1 MIRIYLS
8 YTRSDFDFV
17 RKLSYGLEKLG
28 LSYWLDIEHIGA
40 GDDPRPIVRAAL
52 EECQMLFL
60 VASKAS
66 LDSKRI
72 QSEYTYFLSKNKA
85 IIPLIIE
92 SGVEIPPELSDR
104 SYIDFTLFDYERSFD
119 NLRREL
125 VMSLQGVRRTT
136 TVISPEDE
144 STTYQLETE
153 QIQQAMREAVE
164 DKLKTSKISIDG
176 GETRFGTD
184 TILELRVSQYN
195 AKVFE
200 FPLKSGQSYVIGRA
214 DNQSRPDID
223 LSLFDAVEKGVSR
236 RHAELK
242 ALNDRLYIRDL
253 DSRNFTFLNEDRLE
267 PEKYYL
273 VSSGDVIRLG
283 SFVLIV
289 EFLQKHMD
297 FSKL

>member
-17 RKLSYGLEKLG
+17 RKLTYDLEKLG
-28 LSYWLDIEHIGA
+28 LSYWLDIEHIGGA
-40 GDDPRPIVRAAL
+40 DDPRPLVRAAL
-52 EECQMLFL
+52 EECQILFL
-60 VASKAS
+60 VSSKAA
-66 LDSKRI
+66 LESKRI
-72 QSEYTYFLSKNKA
+72 QSEYTYFLSKKKH
-85 IIPLIIE
+85 IIPLV
-92 SGVEIPPELSDR
+92 VERSLELPSDLAGL
-104 SYIDFTLFDYERSFD
+104 SYTDFTLFDYERSFD
-119 NLRREL
+119 NLRRSL
-125 VMSLQGVRRTT
+125 VMLLQGIRSSTT
-136 TVISPEDE
+136 LIDTEYE
-144 STTYQLETE
+144 STTYQLELE

-176 GETRFGTD
+176 GETRFGAD

-200 FPLKSGQSYVIGRA
+200 FPLKTGQSYVIGRA

-242 ALNDRLYIRDL
+242 AINDRLYITDL
-253 DSRNFTFLNEDRLE
+253 DSRNFTFLNEERLE
-267 PEKYYL
+267 SEKYYL

-289 EFLQKHMD
+289 EFLQKNMD